1 MTVVRPAEPAT
12 PVEVPDWAGAST
24 DRPGLGACIARL
36 DDAIAAAST
45 LGIAT
50 ADAEA
55 VRREAAER
63 LGFPADTY
71 LLALVGGTGVGK
83 SSLLNALAGVAV
95 SEASARRPTT
105 ATPVAWV
112 PRAGRR
118 DVEGL
123 LDWLAVPSDRV
134 REHDKAELRGVA
146 ILDLPDL
153 DSIERSHRERVEAV
167 LPRADAVVWV
177 TDPEKYH
184 DAVLHDDFLR
194 RWVPRLDRQ
203 VVVLNKVD
211 RLAPD
216 DAERIRR
223 DLERDL
229 LSGHVAGGDVGA
241 TGVPRRIRV
250 LLATALAVDG
260 SAPAA
265 AAGTAPGGAPGIGEL
280 HAWLTEAVEAKA
292 VVRARLGA
300 SIGAAVAALA
310 AEAGVDPSVRAEAL
324 LDAPERRRAIDRTTD
339 ELLRVVDPTS
349 LERQA
354 VAATRARAR
363 ARGAGPAGVVTSLL
377 YRLSGRERRVAD
389 PAGFLARWRSRGS
402 LAPATE
408 AVRTAFTEPLRSAP
422 PSIRPVVAAAA
433 EPSRLEVGLAA
444 AVDRAVALRGR
455 DAPTSRAWPL
465 IGLLQTIATLV
476 LVFAVVWVLLWVFV
490 KFPVDSVSL
499 PVLGVVP
506 IPFLVLVGALLAGY
520 LAARVLG
527 FHAGWV
533 GRRWAGRLRAE
544 VREGVEREV
553 VSSAFAGLDEIDAA
567 RRVLWSTARAT
578 ASACG
583 SR

>member
-1 MTVVRPAEPAT
+1 MTVIRPAEPAT
-12 PVEVPDWAGAST
+12 PVEVPEWAGAST

-36 DDAIAAAST
+36 DDAIAAASA

-112 PRAGRR
+112 PRAGRG
-118 DVEGL
+118 DVDGL
-123 LDWLAVPSDRV
+123 LDWLGVPSDRV
-134 REHDKAELRGVA
+134 REHDVAGLQGVA

-203 VVVLNKVD
+203 VIVLNKVD

-229 LSGHVAGGDVGA
+229 LPGHVAGGDGGGTA
-241 TGVPRRIRV
+241 VPRRIRV
-250 LLATALAVDG
+250 LLATARPVDE
-260 SAPAA
+260 SLHAA
-265 AAGTAPGGAPGIGEL
+265 SPGAAPGIGEL

-310 AEAGVDPSVRAEAL
+310 IEAGVDPSVRAEAL

-363 ARGAGPAGVVTSLL
+363 ARGAGPAGAVTSLL

-408 AVRTAFTEPLRSAP
+408 AVRSAFAEPLRSAP
-422 PSIRPVVAAAA
+422 PSIRPAVAAAA

-455 DAPTSRAWPL
+455 DVPTSRVWPL

-476 LVFAVVWVLLWVFV
+476 LVFAVVWVVLWVFV

-499 PVLGVVP
+499 PILGVVP

-544 VREGVEREV
+544 VRDGVEREV
-553 VSSAFAGLDEIDAA
+553 VSSAFAGLDELDAA